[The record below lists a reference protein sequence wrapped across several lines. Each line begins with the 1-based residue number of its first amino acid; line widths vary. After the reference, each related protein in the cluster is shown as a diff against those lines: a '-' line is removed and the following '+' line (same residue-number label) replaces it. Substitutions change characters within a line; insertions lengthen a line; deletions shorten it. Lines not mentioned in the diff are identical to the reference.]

1 MKNNMKKISVILVMI
16 AAVIV
21 TAVIAQNVR
30 SDKNIS
36 GGPYSHLYYFTGRIL
51 SCNPET
57 KDITF
62 AIEDTEETDE
72 KITLKDTLGYLRPP
86 ESATGTRGKVGY
98 LKPLSEESI
107 IMSWTPLE

>member
-1 MKNNMKKISVILVMI
+1 MI

-51 SCNPET
+51 SCNPKT
-57 KDITF
+57 KDITV

-72 KITLKDTLGYLRPP
+72 KILD
-86 ESATGTRGKVGY
+86 E
-98 LKPLSEESI
+98 LSKAITKRKTE
-107 IMSWTPLE
+107 LHNAR